1 MSRVSNIL
9 LTSYRYRLMPQHF
22 YQVIR
27 CKVQQLSALSSDF
40 QTLIMASGRGVFFV
54 FLGEGYCLFVVF
66 RFLVLFSTLFSLY
79 SRSDLRES

>member
-9 LTSYRYRLMPQHF
+9 LTSYRYRLVPQHF

-40 QTLIMASGRGVFFV
+40 QTLIMASGRGGVFF
-54 FLGEGYCLFVVF
+54 LGGELLFVCCV
-66 RFLVLFSTLFSLY
+66 
-79 SRSDLRES
+79 